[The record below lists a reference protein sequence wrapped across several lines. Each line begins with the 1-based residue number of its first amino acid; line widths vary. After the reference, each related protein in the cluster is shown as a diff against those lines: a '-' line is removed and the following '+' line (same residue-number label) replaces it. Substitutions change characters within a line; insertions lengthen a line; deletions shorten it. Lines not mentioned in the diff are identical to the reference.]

1 MTPYSVAADARA
13 IAYAEVEQRHR
24 DHLAAIQRHFGQQ
37 VVSRGTPDADYALAF
52 VETVADPDGLY
63 GPQPAEAQ
71 IGRVVEI
78 A

>member
-1 MTPYSVAADARA
+1 MSPR
-13 IAYAEVEQRHR
+13 
-24 DHLAAIQRHFGQQ
+24 LAAIQRHFGQQ
-37 VVSRGTPDADYALAF
+37 MACRGNPDADHALAF